1 MVLISRLH
9 TMMKHTTRL
18 TFASGA
24 VLAALSLQ
32 GCTLWTTAEDNVPP
46 PPAVSRQPRL
56 LQVPDDLRL
65 PRLAAPQ
72 PTPNLQASVAPMAPA
87 APAVGASAAPA
98 AAVEPARAP
107 VLAAPAPAVA
117 PEPPK
122 AALFAPYMPTSSESQ
137 APKTWVVD
145 PSHDFPWIA
154 GAQPTRVNEE
164 TTVGTGSRM
173 FGRLFARV
181 EFGTGAIAPPVQPPV
196 EVVAAAAKQHKS
208 GNVLS
213 RWFRPEP
220 KQPDPVVVPVAA
232 APVELH
238 AAGIRCAAATCLD
251 VARDMLLKDAERKGW
266 KVLLNRRV
274 SLHQSF
280 QFQRDDRVMWVEVN
294 SSGKNHLDL
303 EYALLPAQQ

>member
-1 MVLISRLH
+1 
-9 TMMKHTTRL
+9 MMKHTIRL
-18 TFASGA
+18 TFATGA
-24 VLAALSLQ
+24 VLAALSLP
-32 GCTLWTTAEDNVPP
+32 GCTLWTTVDDTAPP
-46 PPAVSRQPRL
+46 PPSVQRQPRL

-65 PRLAAPQ
+65 ARLAT
-72 PTPNLQASVAPMAPA
+72 PTPPPPVIAPPQGAA
-87 APAVGASAAPA
+87 APAGPSAAPVGAVALPSAESVRPPAAVVA
-98 AAVEPARAP
+98 AAPVPVPAA
-107 VLAAPAPAVA
+107 A
-117 PEPPK
+117 PEPQK
-122 AALFAPYMPTSSESQ
+122 TMFAPYMPTSSESQ
-137 APKTWVVD
+137 PPKTWVVD

-164 TTVGTGSRM
+164 TTVGTGARM

-196 EVVAAAAKQHKS
+196 EVVAVAAKQHKS
-208 GNVLS
+208 SNALS
-213 RWFRPEP
+213 RWFKPEP

-232 APVELH
+232 PPLELH

-251 VARDMLLKDAERKGW
+251 VARNMLLKDAERKGW

-280 QFQRDDRVMWVEVN
+280 QFQRDDRVMWIEVN
-294 SSGKNHLDL
+294 SSGQNGLDL